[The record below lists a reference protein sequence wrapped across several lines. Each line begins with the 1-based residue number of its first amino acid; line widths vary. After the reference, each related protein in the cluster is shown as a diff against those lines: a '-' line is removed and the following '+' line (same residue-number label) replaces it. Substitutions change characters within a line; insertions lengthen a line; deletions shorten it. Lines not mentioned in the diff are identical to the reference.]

1 MNVIIDNPFTHGI
14 SQTKDLIVE
23 LIKVVSDHPDT
34 EIDYDFG
41 TEILEKDISIS
52 YNNLTISVTKIMI
65 DRDYDFEEIPAAY
78 SIYFSIEDRSYKYAF
93 TSLDAEF
100 IKLLMESL

>member
-14 SQTKDLIVE
+14 SQTKDLIAE

-34 EIDYDFG
+34 EMNDFG

-65 DRDYDFEEIPAAY
+65 DRDYDFEEIPVAY
-78 SIYFSIEDRSYKYAF
+78 AIYFSIEDRSYKYAF

>member
-1 MNVIIDNPFTHGI
+1 MNVVIDNPFTHGI
-14 SQTKDLIVE
+14 SQTKDIIAE
-23 LIKVVSDHPDT
+23 FIKVVSKHSIT
-34 EIDYDFG
+34 EMDDFG

-52 YNNLTISVTKIMI
+52 YNNLTILVTKIMI
-65 DRDYDFEEIPAAY
+65 DRDYDFDEIPSAY
-78 SIYFSIEDRSYKYAF
+78 TIDFSIEDRKYKYAF